1 MALQTYLVR
10 CHADADVDTI
20 KRVAVHIRSVRGLI
34 LMATRTGTI
43 IAAFDDSL
51 VDRISGHPAVVL
63 VGGVTLNPNG
73 AAAAELHR
81 IFSANLAQQ
90 VSPSLGVQT

>member
-10 CHADADVDTI
+10 CQAGADLDTI
-20 KRVAVHIRSVRGLI
+20 KRVAAHIRSVRGLI
-34 LMATRTGTI
+34 LMATQTGTI

-51 VDRISGHPAVVL
+51 VERVSGHPAVVL

-73 AAAAELHR
+73 AAALELHR
-81 IFSANLAQQ
+81 IFSENLAQQ
-90 VSPSLGVQT
+90 VSPSMGVQA

>member
-10 CHADADVDTI
+10 CQAGSDLDTI
-20 KRVAVHIRSVRGLI
+20 KRVVVHIRDLRGLI
-34 LMATRTGTI
+34 LMTTSTGTI

-51 VDRISGHPAVVL
+51 VERVSSHAAVIL

-81 IFSANLAQQ
+81 IFAENLAQQ
-90 VSPSLGVQT
+90 VSQFVGAQA